1 MKELYQDV
9 VWEVGFRH
17 GQEAVPLYLCL
28 LLEFQSEP
36 NWIMA
41 HRMLNYVASFY
52 QSLIKTKKL
61 NLSTDKLP
69 PVLSVVLYNGKRR
82 RKLAT
87 RMQHII
93 APVPK
98 VLRHFQPHPSC
109 FLIDEQ
115 RLTKEVFEQAPEPLG
130 NMLSLNQTQNAEDYI
145 ALWEALQHK
154 TRNHPEFQLLNDTIS
169 LWLSYTLRLR
179 NPKN

>member
-1 MKELYQDV
+1 
-9 VWEVGFRH
+9 
-17 GQEAVPLYLCL
+17 
-28 LLEFQSEP
+28 
-36 NWIMA
+36 
-41 HRMLNYVASFY
+41 MLNFVASFY

-61 NLSTDKLP
+61 NLRTDKLP
-69 PVLSVVLYNGKRR
+69 PVLPVVLYNGKQRW
-82 RKLAT
+82 KVAT

-93 APVPK
+93 APVSK

-145 ALWEALQHK
+145 ALWEALRHK
-154 TRNHPEFQLLNDTIS
+154 TRNHPEF
-169 LWLSYTLRLR
+169 
-179 NPKN
+179 